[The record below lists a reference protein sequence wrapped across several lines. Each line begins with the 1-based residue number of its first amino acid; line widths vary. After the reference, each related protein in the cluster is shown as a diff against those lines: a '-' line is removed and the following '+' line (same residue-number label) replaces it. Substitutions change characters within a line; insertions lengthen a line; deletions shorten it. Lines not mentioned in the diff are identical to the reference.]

1 MGKGKTFFV
10 SGCSRGVGLAL
21 AKELLSQPDERIV
34 FAAARSPHKSEE
46 LQKLAK
52 ENKDRLH
59 IITFDVTDGNSAKV
73 NPSEAVS
80 ISAPDV
86 NASLAEQ
93 GVCECKRR
101 FSDLLQEAAEQVQK
115 ILGRKGLDVLI
126 NNAGTSEDLVPPLE
140 T

>member
-1 MGKGKTFFV
+1 MGKGKTYFV

-73 NPSEAVS
+73 KSSETLMALLALLGNPMKMHYFPSRVS
-80 ISAPDV
+80 AA
-86 NASLAEQ
+86 AS
-93 GVCECKRR
+93 VVSMPCCRK
-101 FSDLLQEAAEQVQK
+101 LQSK
-115 ILGRKGLDVLI
+115 YRKY
-126 NNAGTSEDLVPPLE
+126 
-140 T
+140 

>member
-1 MGKGKTFFV
+1 MGKGKTYFV

-59 IITFDVTDGNSAKV
+59 IITFDVTDGDSAKV
-73 NPSEAVS
+73 KSSKPLALLALLRNPMKMHLFPSRVS
-80 ISAPDV
+80 AA
-86 NASLAEQ
+86 ASVVSLP
-93 GVCECKRR
+93 CCR
-101 FSDLLQEAAEQVQK
+101 
-115 ILGRKGLDVLI
+115 
-126 NNAGTSEDLVPPLE
+126 
-140 T
+140 